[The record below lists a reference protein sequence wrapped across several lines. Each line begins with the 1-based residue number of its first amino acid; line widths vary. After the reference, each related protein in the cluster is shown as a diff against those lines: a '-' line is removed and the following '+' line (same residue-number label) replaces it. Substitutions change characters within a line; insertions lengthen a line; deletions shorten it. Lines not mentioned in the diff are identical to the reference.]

1 MNTPS
6 GREAA
11 MRVLFVLPRMVAGGV
26 ERVTLNLI
34 DGLQRQ
40 GVECSL
46 ALGHCRGE
54 LLAEAQRLT
63 CVHEVAGRGNAFFM
77 AGLLPVLR
85 RYQPTHVVTAF
96 ADVGLMTWLA
106 CRLARSQA
114 VVVMGVHGTL
124 GEAAALGGWRVR
136 LQYRLHGWLAG
147 IVYRRCSAVVAVSEG
162 VARDVA
168 ERHPRVV
175 PRLAVIHNPV
185 VTAAMREHLSR
196 LPGAVRLE
204 KVAPFHLVAVGRLAH
219 EKGFDVLL
227 RAMPDIA
234 SRHAVRLTIYGE
246 GIEHSRLHALVESLG
261 LRHVVRLAG
270 NAPDPLVAMAGA
282 DLFVFPSRHEGFGMA
297 LVEAMAC
304 GLQVVACDCPHGPGE
319 ILQWGRFGQLVP
331 PEDPAALAA
340 AVDRCLAGEV
350 RFDPQAVR
358 RRAGDF
364 SADMAVAAYLDLL
377 RGLRFNDPA
386 GEIR

>member
-1 MNTPS
+1 
-6 GREAA
+6 

-34 DGLQRQ
+34 DGLQRD
-40 GVECSL
+40 GVECCL

-63 CVHEVAGRGNAFFM
+63 RVHEVAGHGNVFFV

-106 CRLARSQA
+106 CRLLRSHA
-114 VVVMGVHGTL
+114 AIVMGVHGTL
-124 GEAAALGGWRVR
+124 GDAAASGGWRVR

-147 IVYRRCSAVVAVSEG
+147 IVYRRCSAVVAVSDG

-175 PRLAVIHNPV
+175 PRLVVIHNPV
-185 VTAAMREHLSR
+185 VTAAMREHLPR
-196 LPGAVRLE
+196 LPDAAWRGEVT
-204 KVAPFHLVAVGRLAH
+204 PFHLVAVGRLAH

-227 RAMPDIA
+227 RAMPAIA
-234 SRHAVRLTIYGE
+234 SRHAVRLTIYGDGAE
-246 GIEHSRLHALVESLG
+246 RSRLHALVETLG
-261 LRHVVRLAG
+261 LHHAVRLAG
-270 NAPDPLVAMAGA
+270 NVPDPLVAMAGA
-282 DLFVFPSRHEGFGMA
+282 DVFVFPSRHEGFGMA

-304 GLQVVACDCPHGPGE
+304 GLQIVACDCPHGPGE
-319 ILQWGRFGQLVP
+319 ILQWGRFGQLVLP
-331 PEDPAALAA
+331 DDPVALAA

-350 RFDPQAVR
+350 RFDPQIVR

-364 SADMAVAAYLDLL
+364 SADVAVAAYLDLL
-377 RGLRFNDPA
+377 QRLRFNDPA
-386 GEIR
+386 GETR